1 MLKTLLEKDLVRFYD
16 EASDWQEAVQLSC
29 SALLEHK
36 IIDQSYVD
44 SIIACLNQYGP
55 YIVIAPGIAM
65 PHASQGGTGVF
76 ETAISMTK
84 IKKPVSFD
92 ATDPSKDATLLFTLA
107 AVDADRHL
115 ENMQRLMD
123 LLMNDEI
130 VTKLQ
135 AANNIDDVV
144 AISQQYNK

>member
-1 MLKTLLEKDLVRFYD
+1 MLATLLEKDLVRFYD
-16 EASDWQEAVQLSC
+16 EAYDWKEAVGFSC

-36 IIDQSYVD
+36 IIDQTYVD

-65 PHASQGGTGVF
+65 PHASQGGAGVY
-76 ETAISMTK
+76 ETAVSMTK
-84 IKKPVSFD
+84 IRKPVAFD
-92 ATDPSKDATLLFTLA
+92 ATDPSKDVTLLFTLA
-107 AVDADRHL
+107 AVDADCHL

-130 VTKLQ
+130 VAELQ
-135 AANNIDDVV
+135 RANNIEDVV
-144 AISQQYNK
+144 AISKKYNK